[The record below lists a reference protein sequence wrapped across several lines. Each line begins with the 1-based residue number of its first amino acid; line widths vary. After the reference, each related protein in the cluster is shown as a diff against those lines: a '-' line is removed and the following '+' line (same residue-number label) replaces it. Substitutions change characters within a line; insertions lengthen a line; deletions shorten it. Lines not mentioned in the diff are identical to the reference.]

1 MEDLRKQYTLAG
13 ISDAE
18 LLDDPIEQLRQW
30 FQIAQDHVPADWV
43 EPNAVTL
50 ATASLDGRVSARMV
64 LLKGIEPSGVLF
76 YTNYDSQKGRQLAE
90 NPYAALVLYW
100 PYLERQVRIVG
111 GVEMTDRETSERY
124 FHSRPRGSQIGAAIS
139 AQSAPIDGR
148 GWLERR
154 AAELEAKLEGKTV
167 PVPENWG
174 GYRLQPNE
182 LEFWQGRENRL
193 HDRIRYLRSG
203 SEWQRC
209 RIAP

>member
-13 ISDAE
+13 ISDFE

-100 PYLERQVRIVG
+100 PYLERQVRIAG
-111 GVEMTDRETSERY
+111 GVEMTDRETSEKY

-139 AQSAPIDGR
+139 AQSAPIDDR
-148 GWLERR
+148 AWLERR

-167 PVPENWG
+167 PVPQNWG
-174 GYRLQPNE
+174 GYRLQPDE
-182 LEFWQGRENRL
+182 FEFWQGRQNRL

-209 RIAP
+209 RISP